1 MCQIPCSNASQGS
14 QVAVPVELSE
24 VGALDPQIALLL
36 LRHCAS
42 FCKLVHL
49 ARSTPPSFV
58 SEGLALF
65 DEEVRRYF
73 TDCVAI
79 VAMLLDIYFWCI
91 YVCVGVQL
99 CSPTH
104 ALVNVYKPYD
114 CPFIA
119 VC

>member
-1 MCQIPCSNASQGS
+1 MTWDG
-14 QVAVPVELSE
+14 
-24 VGALDPQIALLL
+24 D
-36 LRHCAS
+36 
-42 FCKLVHL
+42 
-49 ARSTPPSFV
+49 STMTWDGDS
-58 SEGLALF
+58 
-65 DEEVRRYF
+65 
-73 TDCVAI
+73 T